1 MVLPPQYEAQ
11 NAARE
16 REIPLAFHDI
26 WDRTMYMIASVP
38 PPQRKKGWAGPI
50 ARNNFEV
57 RDTKSGQV
65 VAIFLSNGNYELHDE
80 VRRRE
85 FDLLIGRVDRA
96 GKTAHDQWLEEYAKL
111 KAEEP
116 LR

>member
-11 NAARE
+11 NEARE
-16 REIPLAFHDI
+16 REIPLAFNDI
-26 WDRTMYMIASVP
+26 WDRAMYMLKVVP
-38 PPQRKKGWAGPI
+38 PPQRQGGWAGPI
-50 ARNNFEV
+50 ARDGFEV
-57 RDTKSGQV
+57 LDTKSGHLI
-65 VAIFLSNGNYELHDE
+65 AIFLANGTYELRDE

-85 FDLLIGRVDRA
+85 FDLLTVRVDRA
-96 GKTAHDQWLEEYAKL
+96 GKIAHDKWLEEYAKL